1 MVPFLI
7 GCVGFLGRTSPDGD
21 VLLASCYDSVGFQFV
36 STDDTDARIKYVKE
50 QIAIYQQ
57 RAFYTDREA
66 QRLMSRDFFAY
77 RRYLIER
84 DKDLETVRALQREL
98 AELEAEK
105 ASQEQRQKP
114 S

>member
-1 MVPFLI
+1 MVPSVI
-7 GCVGFLGRTSPDGD
+7 GCIALLGRVSPDGD
-21 VLLASCYDSVGFQFV
+21 ALLASCYDPVEFQLV
-36 STDDTDARIKYVKE
+36 SSKNIDARIKCVKE
-50 QIAIYQQ
+50 QIAIYQH

-66 QRLMSRDFFAY
+66 QRLMTRDFFAY
-77 RRYLIER
+77 RRYLVER

-105 ASQEQRQKP
+105 ASQEQKP